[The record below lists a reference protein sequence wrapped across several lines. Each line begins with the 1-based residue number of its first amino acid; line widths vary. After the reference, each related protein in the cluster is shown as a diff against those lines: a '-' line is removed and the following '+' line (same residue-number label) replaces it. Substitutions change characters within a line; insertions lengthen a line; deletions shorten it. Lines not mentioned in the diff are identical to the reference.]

1 MTNRSALVFL
11 LFPFISIAVTNR
23 RSRQVSTDR
32 MTGQLKVS
40 GYSQPFFFYI
50 TGHPSLRKRFADQ
63 PYCPLPSRPRNR
75 YEGNVHGT
83 HGYIILLLAA
93 TLSALDVISLG
104 SRLIGYIRSIKSGDQ
119 QFTFSS
125 FWNTAILGKGTPL
138 LGSSPEYTTLVV
150 DVDDEEYEEAE
161 LKGIITDSD
170 QLGSSR
176 QPRGS
181 RSPPKAVSFED
192 EAYNAQTIEW
202 FPQTPTSDRTAVS
215 GRFHTRN
222 HSIHSDD
229 TLHDIVSQV
238 NERKPWYKK
247 VGSAVFATLERV
259 LVFAGFMQLLT
270 GVVVYTGGCRESHVN
285 ICLAHLIK
293 GGIFWCYGLVTFAR
307 FLGSFSE
314 LGWAWNRIPVAHRKH
329 VPTAE
334 FVESLIVFLYG
345 ITNTWMERF
354 GAKPGDPYST
364 RQVQHISIAVSLSF
378 GNYRHRSLS

>member
-1 MTNRSALVFL
+1 
-11 LFPFISIAVTNR
+11 
-23 RSRQVSTDR
+23 
-32 MTGQLKVS
+32 
-40 GYSQPFFFYI
+40 
-50 TGHPSLRKRFADQ
+50 
-63 PYCPLPSRPRNR
+63 
-75 YEGNVHGT
+75 
-83 HGYIILLLAA
+83 LLAA
-93 TLSALDVISLG
+93 TLSAFDVISLG
-104 SRLIGYIRSIKSGDQ
+104 SRLIGYLRSIKSGDH

-138 LGSSPEYTTLVV
+138 LGSGAEYTTLVA
-150 DVDDEEYEEAE
+150 DVGDEEYEEAE

-176 QPRGS
+176 QPQGS
-181 RSPPKAVSFED
+181 RSPPQAVSYDD
-192 EAYNAQTIEW
+192 EECGAQTIEW

-229 TLHDIVSQV
+229 TLHDIISQV
-238 NERKPWYKK
+238 DEQKPWYKRA
-247 VGSAVFATLERV
+247 GSAVFATLERV
-259 LVFAGFMQLLT
+259 LVFAGLVQLLT
-270 GVVVYTGGCRESHVN
+270 GVVIYTGGCRGSHVN

-314 LGWAWNRIPVAHRKH
+314 LGWAWNRIPIARRKH

-334 FVESLIVFLYG
+334 FVESLVVFLYG
-345 ITNTWMERF
+345 ISNTWMERF

-364 RQVQHISIAVSLSF
+364 RQVQHISIAVSLPF
-378 GNYRHRSLS
+378 GNYSHISLS